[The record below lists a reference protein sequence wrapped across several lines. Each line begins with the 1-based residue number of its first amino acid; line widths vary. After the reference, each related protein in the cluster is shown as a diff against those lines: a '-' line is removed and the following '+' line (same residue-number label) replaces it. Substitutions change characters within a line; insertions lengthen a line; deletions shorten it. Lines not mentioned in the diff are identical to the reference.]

1 MNETP
6 EELQVPEAQPKTSKA
21 WMIISIILMVIL
33 IGLAVFEVFVF
44 SKSNGDADKI
54 ADLEKQLSEKD
65 AKIEEAEK
73 AKVAAEEKATKTE
86 KTSNLIEI
94 AKLKKLI
101 GVDYNFMPVK
111 IEYTK
116 DGKYLYAIA
125 DLAYGNTSSA
135 GVWYK
140 STAAGSEWKE
150 LQAGHNLG
158 MCTQYTD
165 EAKKFMETYKDI
177 DNDLGSKYLGC
188 YEDTAGTKIF
198 PAE

>member
-6 EELQVPEAQPKTSKA
+6 EELQATEVEPKSSKA
-21 WMIISIILMVIL
+21 WMVISIVLMVIL

-54 ADLEKQLSEKD
+54 ADLEKQLSEKT
-65 AKIEEAEK
+65 AKIEEIEK
-73 AKVAAEEKATKTE
+73 EKTAVEEKAEEAE

-101 GVDYNFMPVK
+101 GADSSFMPIK

-125 DLAYGNTSSA
+125 DVVHVNTGSA

-150 LQAGHNLG
+150 LQSGHALG
-158 MCTQYTD
+158 LCANYTE
-165 EAKKFMETYKDI
+165 EAKKFMETYKYI
-177 DNDLGSKYLGC
+177 DDDLGSKYLGC

>member
-6 EELQVPEAQPKTSKA
+6 EELQPTEVQPKTGKA
-21 WMIISIILMVIL
+21 WMIISIILMVML
-33 IGLAVFEVFVF
+33 IGLAVFEIFVF
-44 SKSNGDADKI
+44 SKSSGDADKI
-54 ADLEKQLSEKD
+54 ADLEKQLSEKT
-65 AKIEEAEK
+65 AKIEEIEK
-73 AKVAAEEKATKTE
+73 EKTAAEEKATETE

-101 GVDYNFMPVK
+101 GVDYSFMPIK

-125 DLAYGNTSSA
+125 DVSYGNSGNA

-150 LQAGHNLG
+150 LQAGQSLG